1 MKLEK
6 QHAKLIKLQ
15 TKAESCMSR
24 DEAQKIKSL
33 NIIPSCFLNL
43 TLQSLEQIDF
53 NSSIKVSVSPLLI
66 QLDLITGIFLCI
78 LSKLICS
85 SLK

>member
-24 DEAQKIKSL
+24 DEAQKIFRKA
-33 NIIPSCFLNL
+33 
-43 TLQSLEQIDF
+43 E
-53 NSSIKVSVSPLLI
+53 KA
-66 QLDLITGIFLCI
+66 QLKISG
-78 LSKLICS
+78 
-85 SLK
+85 